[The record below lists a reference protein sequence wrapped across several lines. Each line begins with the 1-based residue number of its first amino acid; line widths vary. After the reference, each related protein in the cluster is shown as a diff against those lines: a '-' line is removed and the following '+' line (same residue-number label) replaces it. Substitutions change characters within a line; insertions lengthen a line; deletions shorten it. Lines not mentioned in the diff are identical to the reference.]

1 MMKNATSGAGRFHAA
16 KFYESPESLC
26 EVVAEFLSEGFVEHH
41 PALVIGTPEHRAGIL
56 AALRA
61 RRLDVD
67 RLQSDGEL
75 LLLDDCDVLA
85 SSMADGMPDATL
97 FTGATACAIE
107 VCRSRQQDRTT
118 RAHGEMVDV
127 VWEAGHDAAAI
138 RVELLWNRLAATHDF
153 SMLCGYAM
161 GVVSAHGSLVPTP
174 RATHNLG
181 SRDSYL
187 SMTER

>member
-1 MMKNATSGAGRFHAA
+1 MNMTKNATSGAGRFHAA

-85 SSMADGMPDATL
+85 SSMANGMPDATL
-97 FTGATACAIE
+97 FTAATACAIE
-107 VCRSRQQDRTT
+107 VRRGRQDRTT

-138 RVELLWNRLAATHDF
+138 SVELLWNRLAATHDF
-153 SMLCGYAM
+153 SMLCGYAISPL
-161 GVVSAHGSLVPTP
+161 VGSLVPTP
-174 RATHNLG
+174 RATHN
-181 SRDSYL
+181 
-187 SMTER
+187 